1 MRQGHEPEDPLLG
14 RMKVNGTQQVK
25 KLKIYLGVQQV
36 EWIYTIRVQYIVN
49 QAQLSQAKNE

>member
-14 RMKVNGTQQVK
+14 RMKVNGTHQVK

-49 QAQLSQAKNE
+49 QAQLS